1 MNKKFKSLLNKFTL
15 TSLSVFALFIIYSQ
29 SGFVDF
35 LIFVFS
41 LFIHE
46 TAHLITA
53 RIFSVRVDNVS
64 LLPFGAK
71 ISYVSHDM
79 RPDKEFLLYFS
90 GPLAN
95 FIFAG
100 IIVFASFYMYIPSYD
115 FFIFYNVL
123 IGLIN
128 LVPTIPLDA
137 SRCIFSLLQLKLSKP
152 DAFKYV
158 FIISFIVNLS
168 LLFLG
173 VYVLLL
179 GSKNVLLI
187 LLSVFLF
194 NNLKSEKDKQ
204 EYSYIKNNKVLNKDL
219 SKI

>member
-1 MNKKFKSLLNKFTL
+1 M
-15 TSLSVFALFIIYSQ
+15 
-29 SGFVDF
+29 
-35 LIFVFS
+35 
-41 LFIHE
+41 
-46 TAHLITA
+46 
-53 RIFSVRVDNVS
+53 
-64 LLPFGAK
+64 
-71 ISYVSHDM
+71 
-79 RPDKEFLLYFS
+79 
-90 GPLAN
+90 
-95 FIFAG
+95 
-100 IIVFASFYMYIPSYD
+100 
-115 FFIFYNVL
+115 